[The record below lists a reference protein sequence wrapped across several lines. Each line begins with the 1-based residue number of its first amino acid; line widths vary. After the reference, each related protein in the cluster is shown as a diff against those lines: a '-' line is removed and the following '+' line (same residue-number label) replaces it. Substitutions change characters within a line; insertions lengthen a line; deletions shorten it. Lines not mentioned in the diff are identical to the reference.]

1 MTPEQINFIVKE
13 VVAVCEAHADDGCF
27 DADGALANSLRIVTS
42 EKFLKL
48 AALSPAKQEWVSVK
62 ERLPECDT
70 WVLGYSAR
78 AFRFSRQMVVLF
90 GQDAFFAKGFELHP
104 DEVTHWKS
112 LDEPA
117 LPYTEENPG

>member
-48 AALSPAKQEWVSVK
+48 AALSPAKQEQPDFEALAKQYADKIEQNMPKYNREFSAEQVIYYAKKDYLAGLKS
-62 ERLPECDT
+62 
-70 WVLGYSAR
+70 GYVA
-78 AFRFSRQMVVLF
+78 
-90 GQDAFFAKGFELHP
+90 
-104 DEVTHWKS
+104 
-112 LDEPA
+112 A
-117 LPYTEENPG
+117 LPYTEENGQAD

>member
-1 MTPEQINFIVKE
+1 MKE
-13 VVAVCEAHADDGCF
+13 LKLIRWYDDGF
-27 DADGALANSLRIVTS
+27 PPIDLNENVMAVTELVREVKRLR
-42 EKFLKL
+42 

-117 LPYTEENPG
+117 LPYTEEK